1 MPYLIAIV
9 VLVGALCLLDLLLT
23 LGVIR
28 RLREQTKLIDAL
40 YEAVGTGV
48 LAGADNGLPVG
59 EVVGDFDAT
68 TVDGTRVARDLLPEG
83 TVVAFMS
90 PDCQGCHEQLPEV
103 VSWAAGQDRSR
114 VLAVVDGRSGDPAS
128 LVTKLSPV
136 AQVIV
141 EEAPSGV
148 ANAFRVQSFPT
159 FFQVAEGGK
168 LLARAPRISRLPAVS
183 PAVSTAGSPAADTVG
198 SSERQ
203 AEEQPA

>member
-9 VLVGALCLLDLLLT
+9 VLVGALCLLDLVLT
-23 LGVIR
+23 LGVVR

-48 LAGADNGLPVG
+48 LAGAGDGLPVG

-68 TVDGTRVARDLLPEG
+68 TVDGARVTRDLLPEA
-83 TVVAFMS
+83 TVVAFLS

-103 VSWAAGQDRSR
+103 AAWAADQDRSR
-114 VLAVVDGRSGDPAS
+114 VLAVVDGRSGDPAH
-128 LVTKLSPV
+128 LVTTLSPV
-136 AQVIV
+136 AQVVV
-141 EEAPSGV
+141 EAAPSGI

-159 FFQVAEGGK
+159 FFQVAAGGK
-168 LLARAPRISRLPAVS
+168 LLARAPRISRLPAVD
-183 PAVSTAGSPAADTVG
+183 TAG